1 MLQWDLPPSPPG
13 WNSDP
18 KIGRNLGRSEEKS
31 STPGP
36 RKSRGRSTAATSG
49 RDPRVP
55 ARLFAGD
62 QERQLERVCEPEPR
76 ELLGRR
82 LGAHQVP
89 ALKGPAED
97 RVGVALRGRRRSSH
111 GLGRAAYRHQRFK
124 PVRSSLDGSVA
135 AGAIRSG
142 AERHAPEAAALHG
155 TCPAPL
161 SASVAFAGVARA
173 SRGRRPLV
181 SKGAHLSRGTPLWL
195 GWRAVSL
202 PQALGGQSRLTNQ

>member
-1 MLQWDLPPSPPG
+1 MEQRPQDRAQPGTKRRKVFYSRPPEVKG
-13 WNSDP
+13 AQY
-18 KIGRNLGRSEEKS
+18 RSNQR
-31 STPGP
+31 P
-36 RKSRGRSTAATSG
+36 R
-49 RDPRVP
+49 P
-55 ARLFAGD
+55 AGAGALFAGD

-97 RVGVALRGRRRSSH
+97 RVGVALRGRRCSSH